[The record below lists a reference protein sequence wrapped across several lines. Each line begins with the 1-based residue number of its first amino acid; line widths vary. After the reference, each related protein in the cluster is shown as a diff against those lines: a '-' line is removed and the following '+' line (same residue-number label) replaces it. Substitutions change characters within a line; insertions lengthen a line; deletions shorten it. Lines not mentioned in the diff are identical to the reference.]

1 MDIIRENEMN
11 ANLRTHLLHDIS
23 HFGLRLVV
31 GVFFIVHSQLKFSSG
46 FGGFLQSL
54 GLPTE
59 MAPLIGLLE
68 LIGGSLLVI
77 GVLSRI
83 TSALL
88 AIDMLGAI
96 MYVKKM
102 QDFSGKNGIELEL
115 LAFIILLTVIVL
127 GPGRI
132 SLSHIIKKVPRFLQ

>member
-1 MDIIRENEMN
+1 MD
-11 ANLRTHLLHDIS
+11 ATLKTSKFHDLG

-31 GVFFIVHSQLKFSSG
+31 GVFFMVHSQLKFGSG
-46 FGGFLQSL
+46 FGGFLQSV
-54 GLPTE
+54 GIPSE

-68 LIGGSLLVI
+68 LVGGAAITV

-83 TSALL
+83 ASALL

-96 MYVKKM
+96 VYVKKM
-102 QDFSGKNGIELEL
+102 QEFSGKNGIELEL
-115 LAFIILLTVIVL
+115 LAFVILLSIIVL

-132 SLSHIIKKVPRFLQ
+132 SISHWIKKIPRFLQ